1 MLPMIWIF
9 DSYSIMMLLGVIA
22 CFALFML
29 YAKKRKFEES
39 FSMDVIICACMAII
53 IGIISA
59 ALAQIIFDL
68 LKDISSIR
76 FGAMTFYGG
85 LIGGVIAFILI
96 FRFWVQKKHN
106 TKKLATDIVPIAPA
120 CITIAH
126 AFGRIGCFL
135 AGCCHGK
142 ETTSSLGMYFPAINA
157 IVYPT
162 QLYEALF
169 LFILSAILFLLAY
182 YKNLKYNMCIYL
194 SSYSIFRFLIEFLR
208 GDNRGFSLL
217 ALSPSQLLSIIA
229 LLISVGWFIVL
240 KNKRNC

>member
-9 DSYSIMMLLGVIA
+9 DSYSIMMLIGVIA
-22 CFALFML
+22 CFGLFAL
-29 YAKKRKFEES
+29 YSKKQKFGKN
-39 FSMDVIICACMAII
+39 FLMDIIICACLSII
-53 IGIISA
+53 IGILTA

-68 LKDISSIR
+68 LKDLNSIR

-96 FRFWVQKKHN
+96 FKFWVKKQH
-106 TKKLATDIVPIAPA
+106 KKRTITNDIIPIAPA

-142 ETTSSLGMYFPAINA
+142 ETTSSLGMYFPSIDAV
-157 IVYPT
+157 VYPT

-169 LFILSAILFLLAY
+169 LLILSSILFLLAY

-194 SSYSIFRFLIEFLR
+194 FSYGIFRFMIEFLR

-217 ALSPSQLLSIIA
+217 SLSPSQLLSIVA
-229 LLISVGWFIVL
+229 LLFSVGYFIYL
-240 KNKRNC
+240 KKKRNC